1 MNDVVVLA
9 VAVVV
14 LDKSEL
20 RAGQSSDTGQSSG
33 TTRYH
38 RHTPQ
43 TYFEVCI
50 SSTVHLCYVYITSS
64 EETRVNMQ
72 VKCGIESFF
81 QYYYVSLSVMI
92 ILMYMYR
99 ARLDKYQQFLN

>member
-1 MNDVVVLA
+1 MMIISLKKKMLSLA
-9 VAVVV
+9 YFA
-14 LDKSEL
+14 DIL
-20 RAGQSSDTGQSSG
+20 R
-33 TTRYH
+33 
-38 RHTPQ
+38 RHTPKCVY
-43 TYFEVCI
+43 T
-50 SSTVHLCYVYITSS
+50 STVHLCYVYIASS

-72 VKCGIESFF
+72 LKCGIESFF